1 MIKDKRVS
9 EIINEILKKEMNK
22 TIEAII
28 QVEKLNKEITGRSLE
43 MDYKNMVLLY
53 PSILLEYVDNIEKNI
68 TYNEEQG
75 KIIKKAQ
82 NQLENWIS
90 IYESPNIVSECYE
103 YLIQEKNKLD
113 NDFKERT
120 RNKGSEETLL
130 LASAKIG
137 GIALRNLQRE
147 NNNLEGN
154 IEEYPYTTEELEMI
168 DKFSEITKKQEI
180 IEEYV
185 EQNYSEEDEEQIKF
199 QKSFKKHS
207 LTIK

>member
-28 QVEKLNKEITGRSLE
+28 QVEKLNKEIAGRSLE

-53 PSILLEYVDNIEKNI
+53 PSILLEYVDNLEKTI
-68 TYNEEQG
+68 TYNEKQG
-75 KIIKKAQ
+75 EIIKNTQK
-82 NQLENWIS
+82 QLENWIS

-185 EQNYSEEDEEQIKF
+185 EQNYSEEDEEQI
-199 QKSFKKHS
+199 
-207 LTIK
+207 

>member
-75 KIIKKAQ
+75 KIIKKWL
-82 NQLENWIS
+82 N
-90 IYESPNIVSECYE
+90 
-103 YLIQEKNKLD
+103 
-113 NDFKERT
+113 
-120 RNKGSEETLL
+120 
-130 LASAKIG
+130 
-137 GIALRNLQRE
+137 
-147 NNNLEGN
+147 
-154 IEEYPYTTEELEMI
+154 
-168 DKFSEITKKQEI
+168 
-180 IEEYV
+180 
-185 EQNYSEEDEEQIKF
+185 
-199 QKSFKKHS
+199 
-207 LTIK
+207 

>member
-43 MDYKNMVLLY
+43 IDYKNMVLLY

-185 EQNYSEEDEEQIKF
+185 EQNYSEEDEEQI
-199 QKSFKKHS
+199 
-207 LTIK
+207 

>member
-9 EIINEILKKEMNK
+9 EIINEILKKELNK
-22 TIEAII
+22 TIESFVQA
-28 QVEKLNKEITGRSLE
+28 EKVNEEITGRSLE

-53 PSILLEYVDNIEKNI
+53 PSILLEYVDNLEKNT

-75 KIIKKAQ
+75 NIIKNAQ
-82 NQLENWIS
+82 KQLENWIS

-113 NDFKERT
+113 NDFKEKT
-120 RNKGSEETLL
+120 RSKGLEESLL
-130 LASAKIG
+130 VASAKIG

-147 NNNLEGN
+147 NNNLDGD
-154 IEEYPYTTEELEMI
+154 IEEYPYTKEELEMI
-168 DKFSEITKKQEI
+168 DKFGEITKKQEI

-185 EQNYSEEDEEQIKF
+185 ELNYTEEDEEDM
-199 QKSFKKHS
+199 
-207 LTIK
+207 

>member
-1 MIKDKRVS
+1 MEYIKMIKDKRVS

-75 KIIKKAQ
+75 EIIKKAQ

-90 IYESPNIVSECYE
+90 IYESPNIVSESYE

-113 NDFKERT
+113 NDFKAKT
-120 RNKGSEETLL
+120 RNKGLEESLL

-137 GIALRNLQRE
+137 GITLRNLQRE
-147 NNNLEGN
+147 SNNLEGN

-185 EQNYSEEDEEQIKF
+185 EQNYSEEDEEQI
-199 QKSFKKHS
+199 
-207 LTIK
+207 

>member
-1 MIKDKRVS
+1 MENIEMIKDKRVS

-22 TIEAII
+22 TIESFV
-28 QVEKLNKEITGRSLE
+28 QVEKVNKEITGRSLE

-53 PSILLEYVDNIEKNI
+53 PSILLEYVDNFEKNT

-75 KIIKKAQ
+75 NIIKNAQ
-82 NQLENWIS
+82 KQLENWIS

-103 YLIQEKNKLD
+103 YLIKEKNNLD
-113 NDFKERT
+113 NVFKEKT
-120 RNKGSEETLL
+120 RNKGLEESLL

-147 NNNLEGN
+147 NNNLDGE
-154 IEEYPYTTEELEMI
+154 IEKYPYTKEELEMI
-168 DKFSEITKKQEI
+168 DKFSEITKKLEI

-185 EQNYSEEDEEQIKF
+185 ELNYTEEDEEEM
-199 QKSFKKHS
+199 
-207 LTIK
+207 

>member
-130 LASAKIG
+130 LASAKVG

-185 EQNYSEEDEEQIKF
+185 EQNYSEEDEEQI
-199 QKSFKKHS
+199 
-207 LTIK
+207 

>member
-28 QVEKLNKEITGRSLE
+28 QVEKLNKEITWRSLE

-185 EQNYSEEDEEQIKF
+185 EQNYSEEDEEQI
-199 QKSFKKHS
+199 
-207 LTIK
+207 

>member
-154 IEEYPYTTEELEMI
+154 IEEYPYTIEELEMI

-185 EQNYSEEDEEQIKF
+185 EQNYSEEDEEQI
-199 QKSFKKHS
+199 
-207 LTIK
+207 

>member
-43 MDYKNMVLLY
+43 MDYKNMVLLF

-185 EQNYSEEDEEQIKF
+185 EQNYSEEDEEQI
-199 QKSFKKHS
+199 
-207 LTIK
+207 

>member
-185 EQNYSEEDEEQIKF
+185 EQNYLEEDEEQI
-199 QKSFKKHS
+199 
-207 LTIK
+207 

>member
-1 MIKDKRVS
+1 MENIEMIKDKRVS

-22 TIEAII
+22 TIESFV
-28 QVEKLNKEITGRSLE
+28 QVEKVNKEITGRSLE

-185 EQNYSEEDEEQIKF
+185 EQNYSEEDEEQI
-199 QKSFKKHS
+199 
-207 LTIK
+207 

>member
-1 MIKDKRVS
+1 MEYIKMIKDKRVS

-28 QVEKLNKEITGRSLE
+28 QVEKLNKEIAGRSLE

-185 EQNYSEEDEEQIKF
+185 EQNYSEEDEEQI
-199 QKSFKKHS
+199 
-207 LTIK
+207 

>member
-1 MIKDKRVS
+1 MEYIKMIKDKRVS

-147 NNNLEGN
+147 NNNLEG
-154 IEEYPYTTEELEMI
+154 
-168 DKFSEITKKQEI
+168 I

-185 EQNYSEEDEEQIKF
+185 EQNYSEEDEEQI
-199 QKSFKKHS
+199 
-207 LTIK
+207 

>member
-22 TIEAII
+22 TIESFI
-28 QVEKLNKEITGRSLE
+28 QVEKVNKEVTGRSLE

-53 PSILLEYVDNIEKNI
+53 PSILLEYVDNLEKNA

-75 KIIKKAQ
+75 NIIKNTQK
-82 NQLENWIS
+82 QLENWIS
-90 IYESPNIVSECYE
+90 IYESPNIVSECYD
-103 YLIQEKNKLD
+103 YLIQEKNKLN
-113 NDFKERT
+113 NDFKEKT
-120 RNKGSEETLL
+120 RNKGLEESLL

-147 NNNLEGN
+147 NNNLDGD
-154 IEEYPYTTEELEMI
+154 IEEYPYSKEELKMI
-168 DKFSEITKKQEI
+168 DKFGEITKKQEI

-185 EQNYSEEDEEQIKF
+185 ELNYTEEDEEEM
-199 QKSFKKHS
+199 
-207 LTIK
+207 

>member
-9 EIINEILKKEMNK
+9 EIKNEILKKEMNK

-185 EQNYSEEDEEQIKF
+185 EQNYSEEDEEQI
-199 QKSFKKHS
+199 
-207 LTIK
+207 

>member
-75 KIIKKAQ
+75 EIIKKAQ

-185 EQNYSEEDEEQIKF
+185 EQNYSEEDEEQI
-199 QKSFKKHS
+199 
-207 LTIK
+207 

>member
-147 NNNLEGN
+147 SNNLEGN

-185 EQNYSEEDEEQIKF
+185 EQNYSEEDEEQI
-199 QKSFKKHS
+199 
-207 LTIK
+207 

>member
-1 MIKDKRVS
+1 MEYIKMIKDKKVS

-22 TIEAII
+22 TIESFV
-28 QVEKLNKEITGRSLE
+28 QVEKVNKEVTGRSLE

-53 PSILLEYVDNIEKNI
+53 PSILLEYVDNLEKNT

-75 KIIKKAQ
+75 KIIKNTQK
-82 NQLENWIS
+82 QLENWIS

-103 YLIQEKNKLD
+103 YLIQEKNNLD
-113 NDFKERT
+113 SVFKEKT
-120 RNKGSEETLL
+120 RNRGLEESLL

-147 NNNLEGN
+147 NNNLDGVM
-154 IEEYPYTTEELEMI
+154 EEYPYSKEELKMI
-168 DKFSEITKKQEI
+168 DKFGEITKKQEI

-185 EQNYSEEDEEQIKF
+185 ELNYIEDDEEEF
-199 QKSFKKHS
+199 
-207 LTIK
+207 

>member
-113 NDFKERT
+113 NNFKERT

-185 EQNYSEEDEEQIKF
+185 EQNYSEEDEEQI
-199 QKSFKKHS
+199 
-207 LTIK
+207 

>member
-1 MIKDKRVS
+1 MEYIKMIKDKRVS

-90 IYESPNIVSECYE
+90 IYESPNILSECYE

-185 EQNYSEEDEEQIKF
+185 EQNYSEEDEEQI
-199 QKSFKKHS
+199 
-207 LTIK
+207 